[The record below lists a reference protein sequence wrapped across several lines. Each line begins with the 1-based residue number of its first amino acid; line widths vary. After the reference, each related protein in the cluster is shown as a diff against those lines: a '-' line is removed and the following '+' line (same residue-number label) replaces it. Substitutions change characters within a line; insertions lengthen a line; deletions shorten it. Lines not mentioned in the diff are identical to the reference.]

1 MGVKQSFLEGRGE
14 WTLAAYHIVKD
25 KLLTTDPNRPGITVQ
40 VGQQSSRGLEA
51 SLSLGLWEGVRGDVN
66 GALLRTKYDDFI
78 QTVSGRAGTHRQCLG
93 KLGLPAGLGGAGRRA
108 VYRQDLRR
116 RRQHRHAARLY
127 SGQRRPGLP
136 AHRQHQAQPAR
147 LQPVRR
153 GLRGGQ
159 WNDELEVGPAAL
171 GRTGLLHDLLTVR
184 SIRGAFCQPA
194 RFGAAHRAGGPFQ
207 KRLSARVNE
216 GKHKWHGKPSSAK
229 DGAAPRPLECPG
241 RVRP

>member
-1 MGVKQSFLEGRGE
+1 M
-14 WTLAAYHIVKD
+14 
-25 KLLTTDPNRPGITVQ
+25 Q

-127 SGQRRPGLP
+127 SGQRRPGYRPTDNTKLS
-136 AHRQHQAQPAR
+136 
-147 LQPVRR
+147 
-153 GLRGGQ
+153 LRAF
-159 WNDELEVGPAAL
+159 NLFDEVYAVASGTTSWKL
-171 GRTGLLHDLLTVR
+171 GRPR
-184 SIRGAFCQPA
+184 SAELAFSMT
-194 RFGAAHRAGGPFQ
+194 F
-207 KRLSARVNE
+207 
-216 GKHKWHGKPSSAK
+216 
-229 DGAAPRPLECPG
+229 
-241 RVRP
+241 